1 MRAVICALCWSC
13 WVAVGSAA
21 GPFDGRW
28 NVQLTAPASAVVQ
41 NLTIILKTDDL
52 FRVTGSVTQD
62 GTGVSGT
69 FPIEWG
75 TVKGDLITFKVD
87 LPFQSGSMH
96 EVFVHLGQIH
106 GDQID
111 FGRRPEDLSRGR
123 LREFTATRAK

>member
-1 MRAVICALCWSC
+1 MKALLCCLCLSS
-13 WVAVGSAA
+13 WVAVASAA
-21 GPFDGRW
+21 GSFDGTW
-28 NVQLTAPASAVVQ
+28 NVQLTGPAPAVPQ
-41 NLTIILKTDDL
+41 NLTIVLKTDDM

-87 LPFQSGSMH
+87 LPFQNGTMH
-96 EVFVHLGQIH
+96 QVFVHLGQIH
-106 GDQID
+106 GDQIA

-123 LREFTATRAK
+123 LREFTATRSK

>member
-1 MRAVICALCWSC
+1 
-13 WVAVGSAA
+13 VGSAA

-28 NVQLTAPASAVVQ
+28 NVQLTAPDSAAVQ

-106 GDQID
+106 GDQIA